1 MPRASRLSAPLRALP
16 GIGPKLE
23 SLLARLG
30 IRCLRDL
37 LFHLPYRYLDRTHLT
52 PIGSLQPGT
61 EALVEGQVELAQVRF
76 PGRRSLLCRISDGTG
91 ALTLRFFHFN
101 RAQEAQFQ
109 RGVPLRCWGLVRR
122 AGSALEIIHPEYQRL
137 VADEPAPLE
146 QTLTPVYPVTEGLS
160 QARMRRLAGQAL
172 AALQD
177 DAGGLEEIIPQ
188 ELLRSLKMPSL
199 ADALQYVHRPPPGAD
214 TTMLQQGQHPC
225 QRRLAFEELLAHTLS
240 LRVLRTELR
249 ALRAPSLRPPD
260 NSLAQALIDG
270 LPFALT
276 GAQRR
281 VLEQVRDDLGK
292 KRPMM
297 RLLQGDVGSGK
308 TIIAA
313 FAAAQTVAAGFQ
325 AAFMAPTELLAEQH
339 YFNFSQW
346 LGGLGI
352 TVTLVSAQNRGAAR
366 RERLVRIGGRTPLV
380 AVGTHALFQE
390 DVTFGRL
397 GLVIIDEQQR
407 FGVHQRL
414 ALLKK
419 GERDASF
426 PHQLIMTATPIPR
439 TLAMTLFADLD
450 VSVIDELPP
459 GRQAIRTVVV
469 SSARRAE
476 VIERVAAACRA
487 GRQVY
492 WVCPLI
498 EESEALQC
506 QAAVETRKSLQER
519 FPRLAIGLMHGRM
532 KARDKERTMQEFKSG
547 TLDILVATTI
557 VEGGVDVPNASLM
570 VIENAERLGLAQ
582 LHQLRGRVGRGRARS
597 DCVLLY
603 QPPLS
608 TTAQARLETL
618 RRTNDGFAIAEK
630 DLTLRGAGELLG
642 ARQTGLQGMRIAS
655 LERDARMIPQ
665 IRSVADALI
674 QHHPETVDPL
684 VRRWVTAEAG
694 IGSV

>member
-1 MPRASRLSAPLRALP
+1 
-16 GIGPKLE
+16 
-23 SLLARLG
+23 
-30 IRCLRDL
+30 
-37 LFHLPYRYLDRTHLT
+37 
-52 PIGSLQPGT
+52 
-61 EALVEGQVELAQVRF
+61 
-76 PGRRSLLCRISDGTG
+76 
-91 ALTLRFFHFN
+91 
-101 RAQEAQFQ
+101 
-109 RGVPLRCWGLVRR
+109 
-122 AGSALEIIHPEYQRL
+122 
-137 VADEPAPLE
+137 
-146 QTLTPVYPVTEGLS
+146 
-160 QARMRRLAGQAL
+160 
-172 AALQD
+172 
-177 DAGGLEEIIPQ
+177 
-188 ELLRSLKMPSL
+188 
-199 ADALQYVHRPPPGAD
+199 
-214 TTMLQQGQHPC
+214 MLQQGQHPC
-225 QRRLAFEELLAHTLS
+225 QHRLAFEELLAHTLS
-240 LRVLRTELR
+240 LRILRTELH
-249 ALRAPSLRPPD
+249 ALHAPSLRPAD
-260 NSLAQALIDG
+260 EGLAQALIDG

-281 VLEQVRDDLGK
+281 VLEQVREDLART
-292 KRPMM
+292 RPMM

-313 FAAAQTVAAGFQ
+313 FATAQTVAAGYQ

-346 LGGLGI
+346 LASLGI
-352 TVTLVSAQNRGAAR
+352 GVILITAQTRGATR
-366 RERLVRIGGRTPLV
+366 VERLAMIGGGTPLV
-380 AVGTHALFQE
+380 VVGTHALFQE
-390 DVTFGRL
+390 DVTFGHL
-397 GLVIIDEQQR
+397 GLVIMDEQHR

-414 ALLKK
+414 ALLRK
-419 GERDASF
+419 GERGASF

-459 GRQAIRTVVV
+459 GRQSIRTVVV
-469 SSARRAE
+469 SGARRTE

-506 QAAVETRKSLQER
+506 QAAVETRKSLQDR
-519 FPRLAIGLMHGRM
+519 FPRLSIGLMHGRM
-532 KARDKERTMQEFKSG
+532 KARDKERTMLEFKSG

-557 VEGGVDVPNASLM
+557 VEVGVDVPNASLM

-582 LHQLRGRVGRGRARS
+582 LHQLRGRVGRGRAKS
-597 DCVLLY
+597 DCVLFY

-608 TTAQARLETL
+608 ATAQARLETL
-618 RRTNDGFAIAEK
+618 RRTSDGFAIAEQ
-630 DLTLRGAGELLG
+630 DLLLRGAGELLG

-674 QHHPETVDPL
+674 QHHPEAVDPL
-684 VRRWVTAEAG
+684 VRRWVTAEAV